1 MNFLRYCHRG
11 ICCIAQW
18 WNPVIAGQEVN
29 SRRPKKLLSSSA
41 FKRHWKLKTWEVV
54 MYRLSAVEELRLTKL
69 FRIQGL
75 EPEEMKW
82 HDLLTERTTFTAFIR
97 KDGT

>member
-1 MNFLRYCHRG
+1 
-11 ICCIAQW
+11 
-18 WNPVIAGQEVN
+18 
-29 SRRPKKLLSSSA
+29 
-41 FKRHWKLKTWEVV
+41 